1 MCGRYSQT
9 QNAETIAQA
18 FQLIALPEIQPRY
31 NIAPTQPVSAIGI
44 SSGNRQHR
52 LLHWGLIP
60 SWAKDP
66 AIGSR
71 MINARSETVSEK
83 PSFRAAFKR
92 RRCLIVA
99 DGFYEWQRQ
108 SNGQTKQPYYFY
120 LKDHAP
126 FGFAGL
132 WEHWSGP
139 DGSEIQSCTILTT
152 APNSLLEPVHNRM
165 PVILDAVDHEA
176 WLDPDYS
183 DREHLQSMLHPF
195 ESTAMEGYAIATV
208 VNNPANDQPECLEPV
223 GEKLSANA

>member
-9 QNAETIAQA
+9 RSAEAVQQS
-18 FQLIALPEIQPRY
+18 FQLATLPEIQPRY
-31 NIAPTQPVSAIGI
+31 NIAPTQPVSVVGL
-44 SSGNRQHR
+44 RQGDRGHR
-52 LLHWGLIP
+52 LLTWGLIP

-66 AIGSR
+66 TIGSR

-99 DGFYEWQRQ
+99 DGFYEWQRL
-108 SNGQTKQPYYFY
+108 GQGKTKQPYYFR
-120 LKDHAP
+120 LKDRQP

-152 APNSLLEPVHNRM
+152 APNELLEPVHNRM
-165 PVILDAVDHEA
+165 PVILPAADYDA
-176 WLDPDYS
+176 WLDPTYYDP
-183 DREHLQSMLHPF
+183 EHLQSMLRPYGA
-195 ESTAMEGYAIATV
+195 ETMTGYAISTA
-208 VNNPANDQPECLEPV
+208 VNNPAHDSPDCLEPL
-223 GEKLSANA
+223 EED